1 MIECKQAPVQPAEH
15 LMQAWIYQSS
25 WSLEEAV
32 PLALGI
38 SPDDAGV
45 AQVLND
51 HSALLTRAKQ
61 SGERL
66 GAPVFWLW
74 WAERN
79 NLPFHTDWWL
89 AITPEGPIAFD
100 GQHFAHRRK
109 EILSPDY
116 AGQERRLIGEW
127 VRKPYWTAREA
138 IDLSLNFKPF
148 STDSWHGIAPETGE
162 TIRERNDRFL
172 ILERA
177 LEIGEISEKAP
188 AKDYLLWLA
197 KRGYYVSLAW
207 RRAVGMPPHD
217 SQHRDTVVENAEIIA
232 ENEKLRD
239 MLRAKDE
246 RLSELDAKLE
256 ASSSAENCRAQKSAS
271 TTRIATLQKALI
283 ACAVDGHSYTPIQKR
298 SDVPKQIADKAA
310 ELGCG
315 VDQQT
320 VRRLLKEASEL
331 HVNSNFWSD

>member
-1 MIECKQAPVQPAEH
+1 MIECEQAPVKPTEQ
-15 LMQAWIYQSS
+15 LIQAWVYQSS
-25 WSLEEAV
+25 WSLKDAV
-32 PLALGI
+32 LLALGI
-38 SPDDAGV
+38 SPDDAG
-45 AQVLND
+45 AAKELDD
-51 HSALLTRAKQ
+51 HSALLTRTKR
-61 SGERL
+61 SGERF

-79 NLPFHTDWWL
+79 NLPFHADWWL
-89 AITPEGPIAFD
+89 AITPERPIVFD

-109 EILSPDY
+109 EILSPEY
-116 AGQERRLIGEW
+116 AGQERILIGEW

-148 STDSWHGIAPETGE
+148 RTESWRGNAPETGE
-162 TIRERNDRFL
+162 TIRERDDRFL

-217 SQHRDTVVENAEIIA
+217 GQHPDTVVENAEIIA

-246 RLSELDAKLE
+246 RLSALDAKLE
-256 ASSSAENCRAQKSAS
+256 ASSSPENSRAQKSAS

-331 HVNSNFWSD
+331 HVNSNYWSD